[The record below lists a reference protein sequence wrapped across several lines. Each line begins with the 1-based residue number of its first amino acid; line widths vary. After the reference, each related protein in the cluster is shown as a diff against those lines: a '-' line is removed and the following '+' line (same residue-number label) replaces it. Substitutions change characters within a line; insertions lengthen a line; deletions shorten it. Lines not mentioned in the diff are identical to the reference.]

1 MITAPLAMPSRCVF
15 DGTVPTGGNA
25 SRPLAWESAT
35 MTIETTTRVLAAVPA
50 LPVSDEQGTD
60 EGLGFLRRTRSRS
73 TCGSLAGARLA
84 RSAAW
89 RILVV
94 PHRGDGRRRALQ
106 ALPAQRWSAPKRDLT
121 SVRACLAGTRE
132 LVES

>member
-35 MTIETTTRVLAAVPA
+35 MTIKTTTRFLAAVPA

-60 EGLGFLRRTRSRS
+60 EGLGFLRRTRSDPPVGPWRE
-73 TCGSLAGARLA
+73 R
-84 RSAAW
+84 AW
-89 RILVV
+89 R
-94 PHRGDGRRRALQ
+94 G
-106 ALPAQRWSAPKRDLT
+106 APPGESSSCRIEVTGVD
-121 SVRACLAGTRE
+121 E
-132 LVES
+132 LYKGCE